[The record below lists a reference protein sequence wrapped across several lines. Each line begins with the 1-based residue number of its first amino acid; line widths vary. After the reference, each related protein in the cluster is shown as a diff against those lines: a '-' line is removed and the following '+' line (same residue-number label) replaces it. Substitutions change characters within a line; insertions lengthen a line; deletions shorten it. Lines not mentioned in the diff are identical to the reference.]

1 MAQAKIQNDL
11 EDQFSS
17 AAKFLESVAM
27 QLGPLELLEF
37 YSYYKQAT
45 QGKCNTVRPSW
56 FNVTAKQKWDAWN
69 ALGDLSQEE
78 AMRKYII
85 LLSQLFPNWNEE
97 STEVSLTSG
106 WVAVSSMAKEEPN
119 LKDSEKDISDWV
131 REGNKEK
138 VKLLAKNHNINDLDS
153 TGLGPIHWAADR
165 GNVDMLR
172 FLVFDLKA
180 DVNLKDQDGQTALHY
195 AASCGH
201 VDIVK
206 YLVEHGA
213 DVAVEDQD
221 GATPRSVSYEPDI
234 IALLS

>member
-1 MAQAKIQNDL
+1 MAEAEIESDM

-27 QLGPLELLEF
+27 QLGPSELLQF
-37 YSYYKQAT
+37 YAYYKQAT
-45 QGKCNTVRPSW
+45 QGKCNTARPSW
-56 FNVTAKQKWDAWN
+56 FNMTAKQKWDAWH
-69 ALGDLSQEE
+69 ALGNLSQEE
-78 AMRKYII
+78 AMRKYTG
-85 LLSQLFPNWNEE
+85 LLTQLFPNWNEE
-97 STEVSLTSG
+97 SKEVSLTSG

-119 LKDSEKDISDWV
+119 LMDSEKDVSDWV
-131 REGNKEK
+131 QEGNKDK
-138 VKLLAKNHNINDLDS
+138 VKQLAQKYNMNELDA

-172 FLVFDLKA
+172 FLLLELKVDVDLK
-180 DVNLKDQDGQTALHY
+180 DGDGQTALHY

-206 YLVEHGA
+206 YLLEYGA
-213 DVAVEDQD
+213 LTSAKDED
-221 GATPRSVSYEPDI
+221 GATPLSVASDPDI

>member
-17 AAKFLESVAM
+17 AAQFLESVAM

-45 QGKCNTVRPSW
+45 QGKCNIARPSW

-138 VKLLAKNHNINDLDS
+138 VKLVAKNHNINDLDS

-234 IALLS
+234 LALLS

>member
-45 QGKCNTVRPSW
+45 QGKCNTARPSW

-138 VKLLAKNHNINDLDS
+138 VKLVAKNHNINDLDS

-180 DVNLKDQDGQTALHY
+180 DVNLKDQEGQTALHY

-213 DVAVEDQD
+213 DIAVEDQD
-221 GATPRSVSYEPDI
+221 GATPRSVGYEPDI
-234 IALLS
+234 LALLS